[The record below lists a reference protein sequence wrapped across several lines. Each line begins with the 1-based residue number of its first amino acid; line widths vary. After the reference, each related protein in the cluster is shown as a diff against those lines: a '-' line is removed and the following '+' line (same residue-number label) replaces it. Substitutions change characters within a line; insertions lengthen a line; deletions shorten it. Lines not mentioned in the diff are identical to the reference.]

1 MSTYATRRLCAKG
14 CENTERRAE
23 ENAKKLLRRQNVE
36 KEKYKSWIRSYDTE
50 ARQRDD
56 MTRHWDLHRQ
66 MIVTTQDKYTQF
78 NTMWAARDDIYR
90 KRREEAFQ
98 RRIQRY
104 QDANDLVTQRTD
116 EFCAR
121 RDRILD
127 PNANGSTYQIAGD
140 SATQQKEMLERKK
153 IMSSLSRLNEIELY
167 RNRDQNVTMAIE
179 PVRRMKSVP
188 LMPELDGATF
198 ASEFVPRSSGVTF
211 AS

>member
-1 MSTYATRRLCAKG
+1 MVGYFALATVQYVFLPMRR
-14 CENTERRAE
+14 
-23 ENAKKLLRRQNVE
+23 
-36 KEKYKSWIRSYDTE
+36 SWIRSYDTE

-98 RRIQRY
+98 RRIKRY

-127 PNANGSTYQIAGD
+127 PNANGSTY
-140 SATQQKEMLERKK
+140 
-153 IMSSLSRLNEIELY
+153 
-167 RNRDQNVTMAIE
+167 
-179 PVRRMKSVP
+179 P
-188 LMPELDGATF
+188 LAVMCYCL
-198 ASEFVPRSSGVTF
+198 R
-211 AS
+211 